1 VAATPPPL
9 PIFLCL
15 LLYLN
20 MASHKSCTVINWMSE
35 RTLATATHVR
45 AWPPTALNAKR
56 IHYIMI
62 KNKIANQNKKTSKMT
77 RIIY

>member
-1 VAATPPPL
+1 
-9 PIFLCL
+9 
-15 LLYLN
+15 
-20 MASHKSCTVINWMSE
+20 MSE

-62 KNKIANQNKKTSKMT
+62 KQNRQSKQKDVEDDANNLLTANMRAVFSWRNCKHTQRTS
-77 RIIY
+77 